1 MMISG
6 NDTAKDIPGK
16 KNCCA
21 FSPASQEAERPVLD
35 EAEGRSGAFAEC
47 PADAVYGNSANSGK
61 ERILYPDLLR
71 IIAAFGVIILHV
83 SATGYYHKY
92 EAGTM
97 GWQMRNL
104 YDSLSR
110 FSVPVFVMVSGIFL
124 LNPGNAYSLKKLYF
138 SKILKI
144 AIIYL
149 FWSLFYAAVFVIQG
163 KIRSGQDVSISLFAE
178 KVLNGEYHL
187 WFLFV
192 ICGLYMVSP
201 VLRLIVRSEN
211 VMVYYLILS
220 LVFVFGVHM
229 LDLFPF
235 SRKIA
240 DLSIRRFDVSLVTGF
255 SGYFVWGYWLS
266 THKLG
271 RNVRRII
278 YLAGIV
284 AAVGTTV
291 FNGVTESCF
300 RTPDGYFFPSILAM
314 ATAVFVFFQ
323 YGFQGT
329 SMPQRRRKLI
339 SLVGKWSFGIYLVH
353 VFFCIAL
360 NYFSHRY
367 PFLIPFT
374 AIIIFFASL
383 ITVYVLD
390 KIPVVNK
397 YLI

>member
-6 NDTAKDIPGK
+6 NDTAEDIPGK
-16 KNCCA
+16 KNCRA
-21 FSPASQEAERPVLD
+21 LSSASRE
-35 EAEGRSGAFAEC
+35 AEC
-47 PADAVYGNSANSGK
+47 PALDEAGHSVDFAGRPADAVDGNSANPGK

-83 SATGYYHKY
+83 AATGYYYKY
-92 EAGTM
+92 EAGTI

-124 LNPGNAYSLKKLYF
+124 LNPGNAYSLKKLYG

-144 AIIYL
+144 AIVYL
-149 FWSLFYAAVFVIQG
+149 FWSLFYAAVFVIEK
-163 KIRSGQDVSISLFAE
+163 KIRLGQDVSISMFAE

-192 ICGLYMVSP
+192 ICGLYMISP
-201 VLRLIVRSEN
+201 VLRLIVGNET
-211 VMVYYLILS
+211 VTVYYLLLS
-220 LVFVFGVHM
+220 LVFVFGAHT

-235 SRKIA
+235 SRRIA
-240 DLSIRRFDVSLVTGF
+240 DLSIRRFDVSLVAGF

-271 RNVRRII
+271 RNVRRMI
-278 YLAGIV
+278 YLAGI
-284 AAVGTTV
+284 AGAVGTTA

-300 RTPDGYFFPSILAM
+300 RTPDGYFLPGILAM

-323 YGFQGT
+323 YGFQDT

-353 VFFCIAL
+353 VFYCIAL
-360 NYFSHRY
+360 TYFSHRF
-367 PFLIPFT
+367 PFFIPFT
-374 AIIIFFASL
+374 AIIVFFASL